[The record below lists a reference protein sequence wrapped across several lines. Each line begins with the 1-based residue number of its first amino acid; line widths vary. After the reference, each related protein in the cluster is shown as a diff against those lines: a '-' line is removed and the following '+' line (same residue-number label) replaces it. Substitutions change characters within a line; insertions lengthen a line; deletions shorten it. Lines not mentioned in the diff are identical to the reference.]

1 MRTAIAVLALIAG
14 AAGAATDSYDDCVAL
29 AGTDPAR
36 AEVEAQRWERAGGGA
51 AARHCRALALLAQ
64 GAEASAAGLMV
75 EIATTD
81 RTLPDEVRSEML
93 IEAGDIYLGLGAVA
107 LGQEAAT
114 QALRLSR
121 DPRPALTLSA
131 RLKAEAENWQ
141 GAADD
146 LDAALARGTP
156 DAGLLVLRAS
166 ARRHLGDRKAAAEDL
181 RQAADIA
188 PHLPSVWLERGALA
202 AESGDADAARA
213 AWLKAIELDRD
224 GVVGEA
230 ARLRIQRLEAGGS

>member
-1 MRTAIAVLALIAG
+1 MWQMRTAIAVLALVAG
-14 AAGAATDSYDDCVAL
+14 AAGAVADSYDDCVAL

-36 AEVEAQRWERAGGGA
+36 
-51 AARHCRALALLAQ
+51 
-64 GAEASAAGLMV
+64 
-75 EIATTD
+75 
-81 RTLPDEVRSEML
+81 
-93 IEAGDIYLGLGAVA
+93 
-107 LGQEAAT
+107 
-114 QALRLSR
+114 
-121 DPRPALTLSA
+121 
-131 RLKAEAENWQ
+131 LKAEAGNCQ

-181 RQAADIA
+181 RQAADIP
-188 PHLPSVWLERGALA
+188 PHLPSVWLERGALV

-224 GVVGEA
+224 RVVGEA
-230 ARLRIQRLEAGGS
+230 VRLRIQRLEAGGG